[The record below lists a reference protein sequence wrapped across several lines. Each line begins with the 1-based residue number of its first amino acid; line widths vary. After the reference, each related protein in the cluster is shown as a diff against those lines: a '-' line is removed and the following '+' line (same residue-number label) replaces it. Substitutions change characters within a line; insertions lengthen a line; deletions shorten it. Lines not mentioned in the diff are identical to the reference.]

1 MSNPQNFS
9 ENDDLLSILGSSLSS
24 NTTEVVTESLGST
37 SGNASGST
45 SGLGENLPT
54 KSEDDIEVDKKLSD
68 LRDLAD
74 ALQDQ
79 NEENPG
85 SGDLDKD
92 LADWFSGEQLLP
104 SVPLNQYVGNT
115 KLKMDYGISKF
126 TLSSF
131 DMMGKLHKFMDSG
144 FDMLFSES
152 ALMSMSP
159 DEVESRMKMA
169 FTMYRELA
177 VINNRAVLTMR
188 DQNNRYSEDTN
199 EIDRLSMLLS
209 SIPNEKLEQIL
220 TSLTASTKKEK

>member
-9 ENDDLLSILGSSLSS
+9 DNDDLLSILGSSLSS
-24 NTTEVVTESLGST
+24 TTTEVVAESLGST
-37 SGNASGST
+37 SGNT
-45 SGLGENLPT
+45 SGNLPAR
-54 KSEDDIEVDKKLSD
+54 SEDDIEADKKLSD

-74 ALQDQ
+74 ALKDQ

-159 DEVESRMKMA
+159 DEVESRMRMA

>member
-1 MSNPQNFS
+1 MSDSQNFS
-9 ENDDLLSILGSSLSS
+9 DNDDLLSILGSSLSS
-24 NTTEVVTESLGST
+24 STTDVVTGSVSST
-37 SGNASGST
+37 NSGN
-45 SGLGENLPT
+45 LPA

-79 NEENPG
+79 NDENPG

-131 DMMGKLHKFMDSG
+131 DMMGKLHKFMDAG
-144 FDMLFSES
+144 FDTLFSES
-152 ALMSMSP
+152 ALMSLSP
-159 DEVESRMKMA
+159 DEVESRMRMA

-188 DQNNRYSEDTN
+188 DQNNRYSDDTN

-220 TSLTASTKKEK
+220 TSLTASTDNKKKGK